1 MKQALLFLWEQYIS
15 TILRVNLVLG
25 ALVLWLNYLF
35 PQTEYFSIYLVMY
48 PLFPIMFLLIYGY
61 TLTTLHRNMV
71 LSFQCRRTDL
81 FWASQIAFLVTGL
94 GCGALMA
101 AMGWACSTFLDLS
114 AMAGGENIF
123 LNGIIWAKPE
133 AVPVLL
139 VIALSLQPIGAALG
153 SLYEQHKIITS
164 VILIVIL
171 LLGVAATVLCMF
183 LSDGSLTVAQPVIWG
198 ICAAFAVLALAGE
211 IAYYRSNQKAVV
223 R

>member
-15 TILRVNLVLG
+15 PILRVNLVLG
-25 ALVLWLNYLF
+25 VLVIAFNYLF

-48 PLFPIMFLLIYGY
+48 PMFPIMFLLIYGY

-71 LSFQCRRTDL
+71 LSFQCRRADL
-81 FWASQIAFLVTGL
+81 FWGSQVAFLVTGL
-94 GCGALMA
+94 GCGLLTA
-101 AMGWACSTFLDLS
+101 AMGWACNTFLDLS

-123 LNGIIWAKPE
+123 QSGIIWARPG
-133 AVPVLL
+133 AIPVLL

-171 LLGVAATVLCMF
+171 LLGVAATVLSML
-183 LSDGSLTVAQPVIWG
+183 LSDGSLTVARPVILG
-198 ICAAFAVLALAGE
+198 ICAAFAVLALMGE